1 MLNYDYQLKSFGN
14 NINVAVVGAS
24 GGIGLSLVEELS
36 LNLCVNKIFALS
48 RSKFIHSGDNVSTFH
63 LDLENEGI
71 IASAAS
77 AVSKV
82 ANELTVLFVT
92 SGILHSG
99 NTLSPEKTWK
109 SINSQTIE
117 KVFKINTIG
126 PALVAKHF
134 LPLISTNKKCAL
146 VFLTARMGSIGDNF
160 LGGWYSYRASKAGLN
175 MIIKTLS
182 IEMARRNANSVC
194 VGLHPGTV
202 DTKLSQPYQRGV
214 KPGSLFSG
222 KQSAK
227 YLLQVLNSLSPKNTG
242 SIFSWDGDEIP
253 Y

>member
-36 LNLCVNKIFALS
+36 LNLCVIKIFALS
-48 RSKFIHSGDNVSTFH
+48 RSKFINSGDNVTNFH
-63 LDLENEGI
+63 LDLENEDI

-77 AVSKV
+77 AVSKIV
-82 ANELTVLFVT
+82 SELTVIFIT

-109 SINSQTIE
+109 SINSQTME

-126 PALVAKHF
+126 PTLVAKHF
-134 LPLISTNKKCAL
+134 LPLMSANKKCAL

-182 IEMARRNANSVC
+182 I
-194 VGLHPGTV
+194 
-202 DTKLSQPYQRGV
+202 
-214 KPGSLFSG
+214 
-222 KQSAK
+222 
-227 YLLQVLNSLSPKNTG
+227 
-242 SIFSWDGDEIP
+242 
-253 Y
+253 